1 MHVNSLITHLQ
12 LKKMLVMYES
22 AQIVAITF
30 KLLEMSSITT
40 SNQTISNIRTRYI
53 FSKSFFFRK
62 NIGNLPIC
70 IMKKIKLEVLCKR
83 KSFGYANSCKRL
95 PNFVNMAALVP
106 STCILCENNVTDQ
119 ADGSLCWRS
128 QVFR

>member
-62 NIGNLPIC
+62 NIGDFTDLHNE
-70 IMKKIKLEVLCKR
+70 KNQTG
-83 KSFGYANSCKRL
+83 SFVQTEKFWLREL
-95 PNFVNMAALVP
+95 M
-106 STCILCENNVTDQ
+106 
-119 ADGSLCWRS
+119 
-128 QVFR
+128 